1 MKLEKASAPPL
12 QENWEKHKAKL
23 KARYPTLTES
33 DLQFETGKKDE
44 MFKRLQIKLGIPD
57 ECMDKM

>member
-1 MKLEKASAPPL
+1 MKLEKVTAAPL

-23 KARYPTLTES
+23 KAKYPILTES
-33 DLQFETGKKDE
+33 DLQFEAGKKDE

-57 ECMDKM
+57 ECLDKM